1 MTAIPNPIRKAF
13 PMKRFILAAAL
24 LAAIPVAMAQSTDA
38 AKPAETAKAPD
49 VPKANCG
56 PAPELPGRTMMQ
68 DASVRKR
75 FEGDVQKFKE
85 CMKAYV
91 DERQAAAKANAAA
104 GNQAVN
110 DFNAWVKA
118 LDDEQK
124 TRRGDTEESGG
135 SPSGLKKY

>member
-1 MTAIPNPIRKAF
+1 
-13 PMKRFILAAAL
+13 MKRFILAAAL
-24 LAAIPVAMAQSTDA
+24 LVAVPVAVAQSTDA
-38 AKPAETAKAPD
+38 AKPAEAAKAPD
-49 VPKANCG
+49 VPKPNCG
-56 PAPELPGRTMMQ
+56 PAPELPGRTMLQ
-68 DASVRKR
+68 DSSVRKR
-75 FEGDVQKFKE
+75 FEADVQKYKE

-104 GNQAVN
+104 GNEAVN

-124 TRRGDTEESGG
+124 KRRGDSEESGG